1 MARRGRRAA
10 WRKYE
15 FLPAADSALGTGDN
29 GFAIRDD
36 ALRRGL
42 V

>member
-15 FLPAADSALGTGDN
+15 FLPAAGRALGTGDN